1 MNCAAFWF
9 FVIAMIS
16 LMISRELSFAFPT
29 ESYKDSSN
37 LAHFSIEISILL
49 SIPRVNILSITS
61 LVRSA

>member
-1 MNCAAFWF
+1 
-9 FVIAMIS
+9 
-16 LMISRELSFAFPT
+16 MISRELSFAFPT